1 MLHGTT
7 MIEKT
12 VISNKVLE
20 LNQQSTGFCTDT
32 SSPVLAITPCRAD
45 NAELP
50 HDNDL
55 QCHDQL
61 LAPQYHWELDGSD

>member
-1 MLHGTT
+1 

-32 SSPVLAITPCRAD
+32 FSPVLTITPCRAD
-45 NAELP
+45 NVVLP
-50 HDNDL
+50 LDIDL
-55 QCHDQL
+55 QCRDQS
-61 LAPQYHWELDGSD
+61 LAPQYHWELDGSG

>member
-1 MLHGTT
+1 ML
-7 MIEKT
+7 IEKT

-20 LNQQSTGFCTDT
+20 LNQQSTGFCTDI

-55 QCHDQL
+55 QCHDQS
-61 LAPQYHWELDGSD
+61 LAPQYHWELDGSG